1 MLEVF
6 EVACLVCMAVIGI
19 AATVI
24 VILNNTN
31 VASSTVHIMHCCINA
46 FSVSLLVVYVSA
58 YFMLDPLELI
68 YGCVL
73 RAVTPA
79 ALLVLAISHLA
90 RLGATI
96 SELNHKVQSLK
107 CDLEASKRQ
116 LNYTRQ
122 ELANTAGELMDARR
136 FQTFVSE
143 NLETVHKK
151 KGVED
156 GY

>member
-68 YGCVL
+68 YGGVL
-73 RAVTPA
+73 RVATPA
-79 ALLVLAISHLA
+79 ALLVLAIAHLA

-107 CDLEASKRQ
+107 CDLEESKCQ
-116 LNYTRQ
+116 LKYTRQ
-122 ELANTAGELMDARR
+122 ELATTARELMDARR
-136 FQTFVSE
+136 FQTVVSE
-143 NLETVHKK
+143 N
-151 KGVED
+151 VEVASKE
-156 GY
+156 GGK

>member
-46 FSVSLLVVYVSA
+46 FSALLLVVYVSA

-68 YGCVL
+68 YGGVL
-73 RAVTPA
+73 RVVTPA
-79 ALLVLAISHLA
+79 ALLVLVIAHLA

-96 SELNHKVQSLK
+96 SELNHKVQLLK
-107 CDLEASKRQ
+107 CDLEESKCQ
-116 LNYTRQ
+116 LKYTRQ
-122 ELANTAGELMDARR
+122 ELATTARELMDARR
-136 FQTFVSE
+136 FQTVVSE
-143 NLETVHKK
+143 NVETVNKEGGK
-151 KGVED
+151 
-156 GY
+156 

>member
-31 VASSTVHIMHCCINA
+31 VASSTVHIMHCCIDS
-46 FSVSLLVVYVSA
+46 FSMALLVVYVSA
-58 YFMLDPLELI
+58 YFMLDSLELI
-68 YGCVL
+68 YGSVL
-73 RAVTPA
+73 RVVTPA
-79 ALLVLAISHLA
+79 ALLVLAIAYIA

-96 SELNHKVQSLK
+96 SGLNNKIHMLEY
-107 CDLEASKRQ
+107 DLEESKYQ

-122 ELANTAGELMDARR
+122 ELANTARKLADARMY
-136 FQTFVSE
+136 QTAVSE
-143 NLETVHKK
+143 NTETVNK
-151 KGVED
+151 EAE
-156 GY
+156 

>member
-6 EVACLVCMAVIGI
+6 EVTCLVCIAGIGI

-46 FSVSLLVVYVSA
+46 ISVSLLAVYVSA

-68 YGCVL
+68 YGGVL
-73 RAVTPA
+73 RVVTPA
-79 ALLVLAISHLA
+79 ALLVLAIAHLA

-96 SELNHKVQSLK
+96 NELNHKVQLLK
-107 CDLEASKRQ
+107 CDLEEAKC
-116 LNYTRQ
+116 
-122 ELANTAGELMDARR
+122 
-136 FQTFVSE
+136 
-143 NLETVHKK
+143 
-151 KGVED
+151 
-156 GY
+156 

>member
-46 FSVSLLVVYVSA
+46 FSVSLLAVYVSA

-68 YGCVL
+68 YGGVL
-73 RAVTPA
+73 RVVTPA
-79 ALLVLAISHLA
+79 ALLVLAIAHLA

-96 SELNHKVQSLK
+96 NELNHKVQLLK
-107 CDLEASKRQ
+107 CDLEEAKIQHS
-116 LNYTRQ
+116 YTKL
-122 ELANTAGELMDARR
+122 ELKDTARKLMDARMS
-136 FQTFVSE
+136 QTAVSE
-143 NLETVHKK
+143 NVETVNKEGGK
-151 KGVED
+151 
-156 GY
+156 